1 MKPIVICGFPG
12 VGKSCT
18 AVESQKA
25 VAILDLDSASFS
37 WEDGE
42 NGPERNPH
50 FPYNYADKIQELIL
64 NNTYYEFIL
73 VSSHKSVRDALKERG
88 TPYIIVAPH
97 MSERN
102 EYMKRYISRG
112 SDAKFIYNLY
122 NNWALFL
129 DDIRRDGAPVV
140 WLNENEYLIDV
151 LCKHRLSF

>member
-12 VGKSCT
+12 VGKSWT
-18 AVESQKA
+18 AVEHKKA
-25 VAILDLDSASFS
+25 VATIDLDSSSFS

-50 FPYNYADKIQELIL
+50 FPYNYADKIQELRL
-64 NNTYYEFIL
+64 DGGYEFIL
-73 VSSHKSVRDALKERG
+73 VSSHKSVRDVLKKRG
-88 TPYIIVAPH
+88 VPYIIVAPH

-102 EYMKRYISRG
+102 EYMKRYIRRG

-129 DDIRRDGAPVV
+129 DDISKDGAPVV
-140 WLNENEYLIDV
+140 WLNENEFLIDV
-151 LCKHRLSF
+151 LCEDMLPF